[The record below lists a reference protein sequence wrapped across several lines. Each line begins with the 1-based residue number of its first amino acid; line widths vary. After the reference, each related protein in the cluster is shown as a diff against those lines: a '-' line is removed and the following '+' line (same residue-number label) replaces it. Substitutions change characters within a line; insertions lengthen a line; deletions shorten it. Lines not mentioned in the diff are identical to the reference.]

1 MSQNT
6 KTDLFLFPAHGAI
19 ARWISAKERG
29 PVRSFM
35 VFGLLDLADEIMLNS
50 GHLPSHSLT

>member
-6 KTDLFLFPAHGAI
+6 KTDLFLFSAHGAI
-19 ARWISAKERG
+19 ARWKEPG